1 MIKQLIDSY
10 KEIMRVL
17 YFYYIFIWFVFF
29 FLVVWLAIDTESHHL
44 VAQASLKIT
53 VSIKLFLNW
62 Q

>member
-1 MIKQLIDSY
+1 MIKQLNYSY

-29 FLVVWLAIDTESHHL
+29 LVVWLAIDTESHHL
-44 VAQASLKIT
+44 PVQASLKIT
-53 VSIKLFLNW
+53 VSIKLSLNW